1 MFAVLAA
8 VAFGVAFVL
17 NGAATVTTAWFSPT
31 SLMLAGLFFLALH
44 LCGVGAGWA
53 LTRRG

>member
-17 NGAATVTTAWFSPT
+17 NGAATVTNAWFSPT